1 MRTHN
6 VLGTR
11 TAGQRTPAPA
21 SGPQQLQ
28 SRQHHHQP
36 QQTQQWDDGS
46 LAELSE
52 VLFASLVRSDQ
63 RRRGNE
69 YVRGLLRARGRRS
82 IRNIAIE
89 LGGSATEQS
98 LHHFIS
104 SSTWDWV
111 PVRQA
116 LARHLDNNVPPLAW
130 VVRPM
135 VIPKTGEN
143 SVGVER
149 QYIPE
154 AGQVINAQR
163 AVGVWAATEET
174 SSPVNWRL
182 HLSPSWVE
190 DSLRRRQASVPDS
203 GVAQSLGD
211 STIDACLQ
219 AASWG
224 APGRPVVLDARGMDV
239 AAVVQRFRAAGVPF
253 LARIGSVFRL
263 TVTDRALV
271 SRSTDPLPSGQ
282 IVVMARDRLR
292 PVMWR
297 DHTAAQ
303 TRYSLATSVRVRL
316 PAGAERDAARADLA
330 LLGVTEDRRRLP
342 ADLWITDLVR
352 AQPAV
357 LVRLSRLTGRVQRNF
372 EESADQLGIRDYTG
386 RSYNGWHRHM
396 TLASAAHAVAML
408 RAARKPA

>member
-1 MRTHN
+1 MRADD

-11 TAGQRTPAPA
+11 TAEERPPAPPVPPVA
-21 SGPQQLQ
+21 T
-28 SRQHHHQP
+28 QP
-36 QQTQQWDDGS
+36 QPWDDGS
-46 LAELSE
+46 LAELSG

-63 RRRGNE
+63 RRRGDD
-69 YVRGLLRARGRRS
+69 YIRGLLRARGRRS

-111 PVRQA
+111 PVRRA
-116 LARHLDNNVPPLAW
+116 LSRHLDSNVGPLAW

-182 HLSPSWVE
+182 HLSPSWAE
-190 DSLRRRQASVPDS
+190 DWPRRRQASVPDDV
-203 GVAQSLGD
+203 VAQSLCD

-224 APGRPVVLDARGMDV
+224 PPGRPVVLDARGADV
-239 AAVVQRFRAAGVPF
+239 PAVVQRFRAAGVPF
-253 LARIGSVFRL
+253 LLRIGAAFRL
-263 TVTDRALV
+263 SVTDRALV
-271 SRSTDPLPSGQ
+271 GRGTGPLPAGQ
-282 IVVMARDRLR
+282 IVLMARDRLR
-292 PVMWR
+292 PVIWR
-297 DHTAAQ
+297 DHTAAL
-303 TRYSLATSVRVRL
+303 TRYSLAASLRVRL
-316 PAGAERDAARADLA
+316 PAGAGPDAARADLT

-342 ADLWITDLVR
+342 ADLWITDLVG
-352 AQPAV
+352 AQPSE

-372 EESADQLGIRDYTG
+372 EETADRLGIRDYTG

-408 RAARKPA
+408 KAAGRPA